1 MYRNGVCHDFS
12 QKLAN
17 FNNSEIR
24 PNTNSKQYA
33 HLLYIN
39 NIKIETS
46 VNRPAMGPEN
56 LDGFEGL
63 VNTGNTSIADTE
75 RFWKILVISVLQIL
89 EDSGKYWLY

>member
-1 MYRNGVCHDFS
+1 MKLRNILLYWVFFQHRS
-12 QKLAN
+12 N

-39 NIKIETS
+39 NINTETS

-63 VNTGNTSIADTE
+63 VRLRG
-75 RFWKILVISVLQIL
+75 
-89 EDSGKYWLY
+89 